1 MAVTKTRTL
10 QLEFIDGGGNSVVY
24 SLKDPKEGL
33 DKATV
38 EAAAQ
43 TIIEKKVFAMADGD
57 LASLK
62 QGQIVT
68 RSVETIDE

>member
-10 QLEFIDGGGNSVVY
+10 QLEFLDGGGNSVVY
-24 SLKDPKEGL
+24 SLKDTKEGL
-33 DKATV
+33 HKATD

-43 TIIEKKVFAMADGD
+43 TIVEKKVFATADGD

>member
-1 MAVTKTRTL
+1 MAV
-10 QLEFIDGGGNSVVY
+10 

-38 EAAAQ
+38 EAAAR
-43 TIIEKKVFAMADGD
+43 TIVEKKVFATADGD

>member
-10 QLEFIDGGGNSVVY
+10 QLEFLDGGGNSVVY

-33 DKATV
+33 
-38 EAAAQ
+38 EAAR
-43 TIIEKKVFAMADGD
+43 TIVEKKVFATADGD

>member
-10 QLEFIDGGGNSVVY
+10 QLEFLDGGGNSVVY

-33 DKATV
+33 DKA
-38 EAAAQ
+38 AAR
-43 TIIEKKVFAMADGD
+43 TIVEKKVFATADGD